1 MHDTIKSNNNQEQSW
16 ENLIFGLTYSSS
28 EERGIA
34 NYFFIDR
41 TRQGVKGRENYRQRE
56 KQILD
61 DILGKGYDKR
71 IRPSGKNYTG
81 ESADILGK
89 GYDKRIR
96 PSGKNYTG
104 PNTAEHV

>member
-1 MHDTIKSNNNQEQSW
+1 ML
-16 ENLIFGLTYSSS
+16 NLTSVLLADYIFCC
-28 EERGIA
+28 
-34 NYFFIDR
+34 R
-41 TRQGVKGRENYRQRE
+41 TRQAVKGRENYRQRE

-81 ESADILGK
+81 TSTILRMRQRGEKQSLDDILGK

-96 PSGKNYTG
+96 PSGKN
-104 PNTAEHV
+104 

>member
-1 MHDTIKSNNNQEQSW
+1 MHDTNSRVGKI
-16 ENLIFGLTYSSS
+16 LFFCLTYCSS

-34 NYFFIDR
+34 NYFVIVR

-71 IRPSGKNYTG
+71 IRPSGKN
-81 ESADILGK
+81 
-89 GYDKRIR
+89 
-96 PSGKNYTG
+96 
-104 PNTAEHV
+104 